1 MSYSQLSFAMPSDES
16 NPSVGDREVMM
27 NGGNGN
33 GDTYGCVFLGTSSLY
48 RDEPPAVP
56 GEKAEVCHCED
67 DIDNIPLATTDAR
80 FERRI
85 HVDSW

>member
-16 NPSVGDREVMM
+16 NPRVGDGEVMM
-27 NGGNGN
+27 NEGSGN

-48 RDEPPAVP
+48 RDEPLAVP
-56 GEKAEVCHCED
+56 GEKAEVCHED
-67 DIDNIPLATTDAR
+67 NIDNIPLATTDAR
-80 FERRI
+80 FERQI